1 MIQIN
6 QLLLALRMLTRI
18 IDQLLIHHFD
28 TSNTALLKIFLQNTT
43 FKIERSWNIGKIQ
56 FKLVG
61 KEVNFIQIQ
70 VGKMAIH
77 IYKVDKI
84 NFKEL
89 LNANQNCRSNFDHHF
104 KISKTALLIEGARQI
119 GKTFSIRQFGKKF
132 KTYIEINFIEQPE
145 AISLFKDLSNTKDLL
160 ARLSL
165 FTKQKLIKRDTL
177 IFFDEVQICPEVIT
191 YIKFLVDEG
200 SYNYILSGSLLGIE
214 INDLRSVPVGYLT
227 IKRMFP
233 LTFREFALNLGL
245 NSSILENLETS
256 FKEKKP
262 VDDFIHKKMMELF
275 RVYLVVGGMPAA
287 VNRYIE
293 TNNLNEVI
301 DIQNQIVNLY
311 KKDITQYDKNNKL
324 AIAQIFELIAPQ
336 LNSQNKRFIIKD
348 IKSGVKFDRYEN
360 SFLWLKDAG
369 FALPV
374 YNVETPK
381 IPLKLSKSRS
391 LFKLFMS
398 DVGLLASEYSQGI
411 QLKIISGDDK
421 LNYGAIFE
429 NYIAQELTACEHDL
443 YYYNNKK
450 RGELD
455 FLIEYDGEV
464 LPIEVKSGKDY
475 KVHRALSNIMD
486 CGEFNLN
493 RALIFNNS
501 NLKVEGKLTYA
512 PIYMAMFLKQE
523 IKDEYSIYKIDLSE
537 LNKRF

>member
-1 MIQIN
+1 
-6 QLLLALRMLTRI
+6 MLTRTVDRI
-18 IDQLLIHHFD
+18 LID
-28 TSNTALLKIFLQNTT
+28 
-43 FKIERSWNIGKIQ
+43 
-56 FKLVG
+56 
-61 KEVNFIQIQ
+61 
-70 VGKMAIH
+70 
-77 IYKVDKI
+77 
-84 NFKEL
+84 
-89 LNANQNCRSNFDHHF
+89 HF

-119 GKTFSIRQFGKKF
+119 GKTFSIRQFGKRF

-523 IKDEYSIYKIDLSE
+523 INDEDSIYKIDLSE

>member
-1 MIQIN
+1 
-6 QLLLALRMLTRI
+6 MLTRTVDRI
-18 IDQLLIHHFD
+18 LID
-28 TSNTALLKIFLQNTT
+28 
-43 FKIERSWNIGKIQ
+43 
-56 FKLVG
+56 
-61 KEVNFIQIQ
+61 
-70 VGKMAIH
+70 
-77 IYKVDKI
+77 
-84 NFKEL
+84 
-89 LNANQNCRSNFDHHF
+89 HF

-132 KTYIEINFIEQPE
+132 KTYIEINFIEQPV

-233 LTFREFALNLGL
+233 LTFREFALNLEL

-369 FALPV
+369 FSLPV

-523 IKDEYSIYKIDLSE
+523 IKDEDSIYKIDLSE

>member
-1 MIQIN
+1 
-6 QLLLALRMLTRI
+6 MLTRTVDRI
-18 IDQLLIHHFD
+18 LID
-28 TSNTALLKIFLQNTT
+28 
-43 FKIERSWNIGKIQ
+43 
-56 FKLVG
+56 
-61 KEVNFIQIQ
+61 
-70 VGKMAIH
+70 
-77 IYKVDKI
+77 
-84 NFKEL
+84 
-89 LNANQNCRSNFDHHF
+89 HF

-132 KTYIEINFIEQPE
+132 KTYIEINFIEQPV

-369 FALPV
+369 VALPV

-523 IKDEYSIYKIDLSE
+523 INDEDSIYKIDLSE

>member
-1 MIQIN
+1 
-6 QLLLALRMLTRI
+6 MLTRTVDRI
-18 IDQLLIHHFD
+18 LID
-28 TSNTALLKIFLQNTT
+28 
-43 FKIERSWNIGKIQ
+43 
-56 FKLVG
+56 
-61 KEVNFIQIQ
+61 
-70 VGKMAIH
+70 
-77 IYKVDKI
+77 
-84 NFKEL
+84 
-89 LNANQNCRSNFDHHF
+89 HF

-256 FKEKKP
+256 FKEKKS

-369 FALPV
+369 VALPV

-523 IKDEYSIYKIDLSE
+523 IKDEDSIYKIDLSE

>member
-1 MIQIN
+1 
-6 QLLLALRMLTRI
+6 MLTRTVDRI
-18 IDQLLIHHFD
+18 LID
-28 TSNTALLKIFLQNTT
+28 
-43 FKIERSWNIGKIQ
+43 
-56 FKLVG
+56 
-61 KEVNFIQIQ
+61 
-70 VGKMAIH
+70 
-77 IYKVDKI
+77 
-84 NFKEL
+84 
-89 LNANQNCRSNFDHHF
+89 HF

-214 INDLRSVPVGYLT
+214 INNLRSVPVGYLT

-275 RVYLVVGGMPAA
+275 RVYLVVGGMPAT

-369 FALPV
+369 VALPV

-523 IKDEYSIYKIDLSE
+523 IKDEDSIYKIDLSE
-537 LNKRF
+537 LNKRI

>member
-1 MIQIN
+1 
-6 QLLLALRMLTRI
+6 MLTRTVDRI
-18 IDQLLIHHFD
+18 LID
-28 TSNTALLKIFLQNTT
+28 
-43 FKIERSWNIGKIQ
+43 
-56 FKLVG
+56 
-61 KEVNFIQIQ
+61 
-70 VGKMAIH
+70 
-77 IYKVDKI
+77 
-84 NFKEL
+84 
-89 LNANQNCRSNFDHHF
+89 HF

-132 KTYIEINFIEQPE
+132 KTYIEINFIEQPV

-523 IKDEYSIYKIDLSE
+523 IKDEDSIYKIDLSE

>member
-1 MIQIN
+1 
-6 QLLLALRMLTRI
+6 MLTRTVDRI
-18 IDQLLIHHFD
+18 LID
-28 TSNTALLKIFLQNTT
+28 
-43 FKIERSWNIGKIQ
+43 
-56 FKLVG
+56 
-61 KEVNFIQIQ
+61 
-70 VGKMAIH
+70 
-77 IYKVDKI
+77 
-84 NFKEL
+84 
-89 LNANQNCRSNFDHHF
+89 HF
-104 KISKTALLIEGARQI
+104 KISKTSLLIEGARQI

-262 VDDFIHKKMMELF
+262 VDDFIHKKMMKLF

-523 IKDEYSIYKIDLSE
+523 IKDEDSIYKIDLSE

>member
-1 MIQIN
+1 
-6 QLLLALRMLTRI
+6 MLTRTVDRI
-18 IDQLLIHHFD
+18 LID
-28 TSNTALLKIFLQNTT
+28 
-43 FKIERSWNIGKIQ
+43 
-56 FKLVG
+56 
-61 KEVNFIQIQ
+61 
-70 VGKMAIH
+70 
-77 IYKVDKI
+77 
-84 NFKEL
+84 
-89 LNANQNCRSNFDHHF
+89 HF

-275 RVYLVVGGMPAA
+275 RVYLVVGGMPVA

-336 LNSQNKRFIIKD
+336 LNSQNKRLIIKD

-391 LFKLFMS
+391 IFKLFMS

-523 IKDEYSIYKIDLSE
+523 IKDEDSIYKIDLSE

>member
-1 MIQIN
+1 
-6 QLLLALRMLTRI
+6 MLTRTVDRI
-18 IDQLLIHHFD
+18 LID
-28 TSNTALLKIFLQNTT
+28 
-43 FKIERSWNIGKIQ
+43 
-56 FKLVG
+56 
-61 KEVNFIQIQ
+61 
-70 VGKMAIH
+70 
-77 IYKVDKI
+77 
-84 NFKEL
+84 
-89 LNANQNCRSNFDHHF
+89 HF

-145 AISLFKDLSNTKDLL
+145 AISLFKDLSNTKALL

-245 NSSILENLETS
+245 KSSILENLETS

-493 RALIFNNS
+493 IALIFNNS

-523 IKDEYSIYKIDLSE
+523 IKDEDSIYKIDLSE

>member
-1 MIQIN
+1 
-6 QLLLALRMLTRI
+6 MLTRTVDRI
-18 IDQLLIHHFD
+18 LID
-28 TSNTALLKIFLQNTT
+28 
-43 FKIERSWNIGKIQ
+43 
-56 FKLVG
+56 
-61 KEVNFIQIQ
+61 
-70 VGKMAIH
+70 
-77 IYKVDKI
+77 
-84 NFKEL
+84 
-89 LNANQNCRSNFDHHF
+89 HF

-275 RVYLVVGGMPAA
+275 RVYLVVEGMPAA

-523 IKDEYSIYKIDLSE
+523 IKDEDSIYKIDLSE

>member
-1 MIQIN
+1 
-6 QLLLALRMLTRI
+6 MLTRTVDRI
-18 IDQLLIHHFD
+18 LID
-28 TSNTALLKIFLQNTT
+28 
-43 FKIERSWNIGKIQ
+43 
-56 FKLVG
+56 
-61 KEVNFIQIQ
+61 
-70 VGKMAIH
+70 
-77 IYKVDKI
+77 
-84 NFKEL
+84 
-89 LNANQNCRSNFDHHF
+89 HF

-177 IFFDEVQICPEVIT
+177 IFFDGVQICPEVIT

-275 RVYLVVGGMPAA
+275 RVYLVVGGIPAA

-523 IKDEYSIYKIDLSE
+523 INDEDSIYKIDLSE

>member
-1 MIQIN
+1 
-6 QLLLALRMLTRI
+6 MLTRTVDRI
-18 IDQLLIHHFD
+18 LID
-28 TSNTALLKIFLQNTT
+28 
-43 FKIERSWNIGKIQ
+43 
-56 FKLVG
+56 
-61 KEVNFIQIQ
+61 
-70 VGKMAIH
+70 
-77 IYKVDKI
+77 
-84 NFKEL
+84 
-89 LNANQNCRSNFDHHF
+89 HF

-214 INDLRSVPVGYLT
+214 INDLRSVPVSYLT

-512 PIYMAMFLKQE
+512 PIYMAMFLKQQ
-523 IKDEYSIYKIDLSE
+523 IKDEDSIYKIDLSE

>member
-1 MIQIN
+1 
-6 QLLLALRMLTRI
+6 MLTRTVDRI
-18 IDQLLIHHFD
+18 LID
-28 TSNTALLKIFLQNTT
+28 
-43 FKIERSWNIGKIQ
+43 
-56 FKLVG
+56 
-61 KEVNFIQIQ
+61 
-70 VGKMAIH
+70 
-77 IYKVDKI
+77 
-84 NFKEL
+84 
-89 LNANQNCRSNFDHHF
+89 HF

-214 INDLRSVPVGYLT
+214 INDLRSVPVSYLT

-348 IKSGVKFDRYEN
+348 IKSGVKFDMYEN

-523 IKDEYSIYKIDLSE
+523 IKDEDSIYKIDLSE

>member
-1 MIQIN
+1 
-6 QLLLALRMLTRI
+6 MLTRTVDRI
-18 IDQLLIHHFD
+18 LID
-28 TSNTALLKIFLQNTT
+28 
-43 FKIERSWNIGKIQ
+43 
-56 FKLVG
+56 
-61 KEVNFIQIQ
+61 
-70 VGKMAIH
+70 
-77 IYKVDKI
+77 
-84 NFKEL
+84 
-89 LNANQNCRSNFDHHF
+89 HF

-191 YIKFLVDEG
+191 YIKFIVDEG

-523 IKDEYSIYKIDLSE
+523 INDEDSIYKIDLSE

>member
-1 MIQIN
+1 
-6 QLLLALRMLTRI
+6 MLTRTVDRI
-18 IDQLLIHHFD
+18 LID
-28 TSNTALLKIFLQNTT
+28 
-43 FKIERSWNIGKIQ
+43 
-56 FKLVG
+56 
-61 KEVNFIQIQ
+61 
-70 VGKMAIH
+70 
-77 IYKVDKI
+77 
-84 NFKEL
+84 
-89 LNANQNCRSNFDHHF
+89 HF

-262 VDDFIHKKMMELF
+262 IDDFIHKKMMELF

-369 FALPV
+369 VALPV

-523 IKDEYSIYKIDLSE
+523 IKDEDSIYKIDLSE

>member
-1 MIQIN
+1 
-6 QLLLALRMLTRI
+6 MLTRTVDRI
-18 IDQLLIHHFD
+18 LID
-28 TSNTALLKIFLQNTT
+28 
-43 FKIERSWNIGKIQ
+43 
-56 FKLVG
+56 
-61 KEVNFIQIQ
+61 
-70 VGKMAIH
+70 
-77 IYKVDKI
+77 
-84 NFKEL
+84 
-89 LNANQNCRSNFDHHF
+89 HF

-421 LNYGAIFE
+421 FNYGAIFE

-523 IKDEYSIYKIDLSE
+523 ISDEDSIYKIDLSE

>member
-1 MIQIN
+1 
-6 QLLLALRMLTRI
+6 MLTRTVDRI
-18 IDQLLIHHFD
+18 LID
-28 TSNTALLKIFLQNTT
+28 
-43 FKIERSWNIGKIQ
+43 
-56 FKLVG
+56 
-61 KEVNFIQIQ
+61 
-70 VGKMAIH
+70 
-77 IYKVDKI
+77 
-84 NFKEL
+84 
-89 LNANQNCRSNFDHHF
+89 HF

-119 GKTFSIRQFGKKF
+119 GKTF

-523 IKDEYSIYKIDLSE
+523 INDEDSIYKIDLSE

>member
-1 MIQIN
+1 
-6 QLLLALRMLTRI
+6 MLTRTVDRI
-18 IDQLLIHHFD
+18 LID
-28 TSNTALLKIFLQNTT
+28 
-43 FKIERSWNIGKIQ
+43 
-56 FKLVG
+56 
-61 KEVNFIQIQ
+61 
-70 VGKMAIH
+70 
-77 IYKVDKI
+77 
-84 NFKEL
+84 
-89 LNANQNCRSNFDHHF
+89 HF

-421 LNYGAIFE
+421 LNCGAIFE

-523 IKDEYSIYKIDLSE
+523 INDEDSIYKIDLSE

>member
-1 MIQIN
+1 
-6 QLLLALRMLTRI
+6 MLTRTVDRI
-18 IDQLLIHHFD
+18 LID
-28 TSNTALLKIFLQNTT
+28 
-43 FKIERSWNIGKIQ
+43 
-56 FKLVG
+56 
-61 KEVNFIQIQ
+61 
-70 VGKMAIH
+70 
-77 IYKVDKI
+77 
-84 NFKEL
+84 
-89 LNANQNCRSNFDHHF
+89 HF

-191 YIKFLVDEG
+191 YIKFLVDEE

-301 DIQNQIVNLY
+301 DVQNQIVNLY

-369 FALPV
+369 VALPV

-523 IKDEYSIYKIDLSE
+523 IKDEDSIYKIDLSE

>member
-1 MIQIN
+1 M
-6 QLLLALRMLTRI
+6 
-18 IDQLLIHHFD
+18 
-28 TSNTALLKIFLQNTT
+28 
-43 FKIERSWNIGKIQ
+43 
-56 FKLVG
+56 
-61 KEVNFIQIQ
+61 
-70 VGKMAIH
+70 
-77 IYKVDKI
+77 
-84 NFKEL
+84 
-89 LNANQNCRSNFDHHF
+89 
-104 KISKTALLIEGARQI
+104 
-119 GKTFSIRQFGKKF
+119 
-132 KTYIEINFIEQPE
+132 
-145 AISLFKDLSNTKDLL
+145 FKDLSNTKDLL

-398 DVGLLASEYSQGI
+398 DVGLLASEYSQRI

-523 IKDEYSIYKIDLSE
+523 IKDEDSIYKIDLSE

>member
-1 MIQIN
+1 
-6 QLLLALRMLTRI
+6 MLTRTVDRI
-18 IDQLLIHHFD
+18 LID
-28 TSNTALLKIFLQNTT
+28 
-43 FKIERSWNIGKIQ
+43 
-56 FKLVG
+56 
-61 KEVNFIQIQ
+61 
-70 VGKMAIH
+70 
-77 IYKVDKI
+77 
-84 NFKEL
+84 
-89 LNANQNCRSNFDHHF
+89 HF

-200 SYNYILSGSLLGIE
+200 SYNYILSGSLLEIE

-369 FALPV
+369 VALPV

-523 IKDEYSIYKIDLSE
+523 IKDEDSIYKIDLSE
-537 LNKRF
+537 LNKRI

>member
-1 MIQIN
+1 
-6 QLLLALRMLTRI
+6 MLTRTVDRI
-18 IDQLLIHHFD
+18 LID
-28 TSNTALLKIFLQNTT
+28 
-43 FKIERSWNIGKIQ
+43 
-56 FKLVG
+56 
-61 KEVNFIQIQ
+61 
-70 VGKMAIH
+70 
-77 IYKVDKI
+77 
-84 NFKEL
+84 
-89 LNANQNCRSNFDHHF
+89 HF

-443 YYYNNKK
+443 YYYSNKK

-523 IKDEYSIYKIDLSE
+523 IKDEDSIYKIDLSE

>member
-1 MIQIN
+1 M
-6 QLLLALRMLTRI
+6 
-18 IDQLLIHHFD
+18 
-28 TSNTALLKIFLQNTT
+28 
-43 FKIERSWNIGKIQ
+43 
-56 FKLVG
+56 
-61 KEVNFIQIQ
+61 
-70 VGKMAIH
+70 
-77 IYKVDKI
+77 
-84 NFKEL
+84 
-89 LNANQNCRSNFDHHF
+89 
-104 KISKTALLIEGARQI
+104 
-119 GKTFSIRQFGKKF
+119 
-132 KTYIEINFIEQPE
+132 
-145 AISLFKDLSNTKDLL
+145 FKDLSNTKDLL

-398 DVGLLASEYSQGI
+398 DVGLLASGYSQGI

-523 IKDEYSIYKIDLSE
+523 IKDEDSIYKIDLSE

>member
-1 MIQIN
+1 
-6 QLLLALRMLTRI
+6 MLTRTVDRI
-18 IDQLLIHHFD
+18 LID
-28 TSNTALLKIFLQNTT
+28 
-43 FKIERSWNIGKIQ
+43 
-56 FKLVG
+56 
-61 KEVNFIQIQ
+61 
-70 VGKMAIH
+70 
-77 IYKVDKI
+77 
-84 NFKEL
+84 
-89 LNANQNCRSNFDHHF
+89 HF

-145 AISLFKDLSNTKDLL
+145 AIYLFKDLSNTKDLL

-177 IFFDEVQICPEVIT
+177 IFFDEVQICPEIIT

-523 IKDEYSIYKIDLSE
+523 INDEDSIYKIDLSE

>member
-1 MIQIN
+1 
-6 QLLLALRMLTRI
+6 MLTRTVDRI
-18 IDQLLIHHFD
+18 LID
-28 TSNTALLKIFLQNTT
+28 
-43 FKIERSWNIGKIQ
+43 
-56 FKLVG
+56 
-61 KEVNFIQIQ
+61 
-70 VGKMAIH
+70 
-77 IYKVDKI
+77 
-84 NFKEL
+84 
-89 LNANQNCRSNFDHHF
+89 HF

-369 FALPV
+369 VALPV

-501 NLKVEGKLTYA
+501 NLKVEGRLTYA

-523 IKDEYSIYKIDLSE
+523 IKDEDSIYKIDLSE

>member
-1 MIQIN
+1 
-6 QLLLALRMLTRI
+6 MLTRTVDRI
-18 IDQLLIHHFD
+18 LID
-28 TSNTALLKIFLQNTT
+28 
-43 FKIERSWNIGKIQ
+43 
-56 FKLVG
+56 
-61 KEVNFIQIQ
+61 
-70 VGKMAIH
+70 
-77 IYKVDKI
+77 
-84 NFKEL
+84 
-89 LNANQNCRSNFDHHF
+89 HF

-275 RVYLVVGGMPAA
+275 RVYLVIGGMPAA

-360 SFLWLKDAG
+360 SFLWLKDASV
-369 FALPV
+369 ALPV

-523 IKDEYSIYKIDLSE
+523 IKDEDSIYKIDLSE

>member
-1 MIQIN
+1 
-6 QLLLALRMLTRI
+6 MLTRTVDRI
-18 IDQLLIHHFD
+18 LID
-28 TSNTALLKIFLQNTT
+28 
-43 FKIERSWNIGKIQ
+43 
-56 FKLVG
+56 
-61 KEVNFIQIQ
+61 
-70 VGKMAIH
+70 
-77 IYKVDKI
+77 
-84 NFKEL
+84 
-89 LNANQNCRSNFDHHF
+89 HF

-214 INDLRSVPVGYLT
+214 INDLRSVQVGYLT

-523 IKDEYSIYKIDLSE
+523 IKDEDSIYKIDLSE

>member
-1 MIQIN
+1 M
-6 QLLLALRMLTRI
+6 
-18 IDQLLIHHFD
+18 
-28 TSNTALLKIFLQNTT
+28 
-43 FKIERSWNIGKIQ
+43 
-56 FKLVG
+56 
-61 KEVNFIQIQ
+61 
-70 VGKMAIH
+70 
-77 IYKVDKI
+77 
-84 NFKEL
+84 
-89 LNANQNCRSNFDHHF
+89 
-104 KISKTALLIEGARQI
+104 
-119 GKTFSIRQFGKKF
+119 
-132 KTYIEINFIEQPE
+132 
-145 AISLFKDLSNTKDLL
+145 FKDLSNTKDLL

-233 LTFREFALNLGL
+233 LTFREFALNLEL

-381 IPLKLSKSRS
+381 ILLKLSKSRS

-523 IKDEYSIYKIDLSE
+523 IKDEDSIYKIDLSE

>member
-1 MIQIN
+1 
-6 QLLLALRMLTRI
+6 MLTRTVDRI
-18 IDQLLIHHFD
+18 LID
-28 TSNTALLKIFLQNTT
+28 
-43 FKIERSWNIGKIQ
+43 
-56 FKLVG
+56 
-61 KEVNFIQIQ
+61 
-70 VGKMAIH
+70 
-77 IYKVDKI
+77 
-84 NFKEL
+84 
-89 LNANQNCRSNFDHHF
+89 HF

-262 VDDFIHKKMMELF
+262 VDDFIHKKTMELF

-523 IKDEYSIYKIDLSE
+523 INDEDSIYKIDLSE

>member
-1 MIQIN
+1 
-6 QLLLALRMLTRI
+6 MLTRTVDRI
-18 IDQLLIHHFD
+18 LID
-28 TSNTALLKIFLQNTT
+28 
-43 FKIERSWNIGKIQ
+43 
-56 FKLVG
+56 
-61 KEVNFIQIQ
+61 
-70 VGKMAIH
+70 
-77 IYKVDKI
+77 
-84 NFKEL
+84 
-89 LNANQNCRSNFDHHF
+89 HF

-336 LNSQNKRFIIKD
+336 LNSQNKRFIIKN

-523 IKDEYSIYKIDLSE
+523 IKDEDSIYKIDLSE

>member
-1 MIQIN
+1 
-6 QLLLALRMLTRI
+6 MLTRTVDRI
-18 IDQLLIHHFD
+18 LID
-28 TSNTALLKIFLQNTT
+28 
-43 FKIERSWNIGKIQ
+43 
-56 FKLVG
+56 
-61 KEVNFIQIQ
+61 
-70 VGKMAIH
+70 
-77 IYKVDKI
+77 
-84 NFKEL
+84 
-89 LNANQNCRSNFDHHF
+89 HF

-275 RVYLVVGGMPAA
+275 KVYLVVGGMPAA

-369 FALPV
+369 VALPV

-523 IKDEYSIYKIDLSE
+523 IKDEDSIYKIDLSE

>member
-1 MIQIN
+1 
-6 QLLLALRMLTRI
+6 MLTRTVDRI
-18 IDQLLIHHFD
+18 LID
-28 TSNTALLKIFLQNTT
+28 
-43 FKIERSWNIGKIQ
+43 
-56 FKLVG
+56 
-61 KEVNFIQIQ
+61 
-70 VGKMAIH
+70 
-77 IYKVDKI
+77 
-84 NFKEL
+84 
-89 LNANQNCRSNFDHHF
+89 HF

-214 INDLRSVPVGYLT
+214 INDLRSVPVGYQT

-233 LTFREFALNLGL
+233 LTFREFALNLRL

-455 FLIEYDGEV
+455 FLIEYDGEE

-523 IKDEYSIYKIDLSE
+523 INDEDSIYKIDLSE

>member
-1 MIQIN
+1 
-6 QLLLALRMLTRI
+6 MLTRTVDRI
-18 IDQLLIHHFD
+18 LID
-28 TSNTALLKIFLQNTT
+28 
-43 FKIERSWNIGKIQ
+43 
-56 FKLVG
+56 
-61 KEVNFIQIQ
+61 
-70 VGKMAIH
+70 
-77 IYKVDKI
+77 
-84 NFKEL
+84 
-89 LNANQNCRSNFDHHF
+89 HF

-275 RVYLVVGGMPAA
+275 RVYLVVGGIPAA

-523 IKDEYSIYKIDLSE
+523 IKDEDSIYKIDLSE

>member
-1 MIQIN
+1 MI
-6 QLLLALRMLTRI
+6 
-18 IDQLLIHHFD
+18 D
-28 TSNTALLKIFLQNTT
+28 
-43 FKIERSWNIGKIQ
+43 
-56 FKLVG
+56 
-61 KEVNFIQIQ
+61 
-70 VGKMAIH
+70 
-77 IYKVDKI
+77 
-84 NFKEL
+84 
-89 LNANQNCRSNFDHHF
+89 HF

-200 SYNYILSGSLLGIE
+200 SYNYILSGSLLEIE

-369 FALPV
+369 VALPV

-523 IKDEYSIYKIDLSE
+523 IKDEDSIYKIDLSE

>member
-1 MIQIN
+1 
-6 QLLLALRMLTRI
+6 MLTRTVDRI
-18 IDQLLIHHFD
+18 LID
-28 TSNTALLKIFLQNTT
+28 
-43 FKIERSWNIGKIQ
+43 
-56 FKLVG
+56 
-61 KEVNFIQIQ
+61 
-70 VGKMAIH
+70 
-77 IYKVDKI
+77 
-84 NFKEL
+84 
-89 LNANQNCRSNFDHHF
+89 HF

-275 RVYLVVGGMPAA
+275 RVYLVVGGMPDA

-523 IKDEYSIYKIDLSE
+523 INDEDSIYKIDLSE

>member
-1 MIQIN
+1 
-6 QLLLALRMLTRI
+6 MLTRTVDRI
-18 IDQLLIHHFD
+18 LID
-28 TSNTALLKIFLQNTT
+28 
-43 FKIERSWNIGKIQ
+43 
-56 FKLVG
+56 
-61 KEVNFIQIQ
+61 
-70 VGKMAIH
+70 
-77 IYKVDKI
+77 
-84 NFKEL
+84 
-89 LNANQNCRSNFDHHF
+89 HF

-145 AISLFKDLSNTKDLL
+145 AIFLFKDLSNTKDLL

-348 IKSGVKFDRYEN
+348 IKSGVKFDRYEH

-369 FALPV
+369 VALPV

-523 IKDEYSIYKIDLSE
+523 IKDEDSIYKIDLSE

>member
-1 MIQIN
+1 
-6 QLLLALRMLTRI
+6 MLTRTVDRI
-18 IDQLLIHHFD
+18 LID
-28 TSNTALLKIFLQNTT
+28 
-43 FKIERSWNIGKIQ
+43 
-56 FKLVG
+56 
-61 KEVNFIQIQ
+61 
-70 VGKMAIH
+70 
-77 IYKVDKI
+77 
-84 NFKEL
+84 
-89 LNANQNCRSNFDHHF
+89 HF

-191 YIKFLVDEG
+191 YINFLVDEG

-523 IKDEYSIYKIDLSE
+523 INDEDSIYKIDLSE

>member
-1 MIQIN
+1 M
-6 QLLLALRMLTRI
+6 
-18 IDQLLIHHFD
+18 
-28 TSNTALLKIFLQNTT
+28 
-43 FKIERSWNIGKIQ
+43 
-56 FKLVG
+56 
-61 KEVNFIQIQ
+61 
-70 VGKMAIH
+70 
-77 IYKVDKI
+77 
-84 NFKEL
+84 
-89 LNANQNCRSNFDHHF
+89 
-104 KISKTALLIEGARQI
+104 
-119 GKTFSIRQFGKKF
+119 
-132 KTYIEINFIEQPE
+132 
-145 AISLFKDLSNTKDLL
+145 FKDLSNTKDLL

-256 FKEKKP
+256 FKGKKP

-293 TNNLNEVI
+293 TNNINEVI

-429 NYIAQELTACEHDL
+429 NYIAQEITACEHDL

-523 IKDEYSIYKIDLSE
+523 IKDEDSIYKIDLSE

>member
-1 MIQIN
+1 
-6 QLLLALRMLTRI
+6 MLTRTVDRI
-18 IDQLLIHHFD
+18 LID
-28 TSNTALLKIFLQNTT
+28 
-43 FKIERSWNIGKIQ
+43 
-56 FKLVG
+56 
-61 KEVNFIQIQ
+61 
-70 VGKMAIH
+70 
-77 IYKVDKI
+77 
-84 NFKEL
+84 
-89 LNANQNCRSNFDHHF
+89 HF

-245 NSSILENLETS
+245 NSSILENLKTS

-324 AIAQIFELIAPQ
+324 AIVQIFELIAPQ

-369 FALPV
+369 VALPV

-523 IKDEYSIYKIDLSE
+523 IKDEDSIYKIDLSE